1 MWQELPCAPLY
12 LNRPTATP
20 GETPAQLLEACWRKE
35 LLWCAGAQLQ
45 RDADFCNKYEQ
56 LIRQCKFLLWGK
68 KNLTWVFVHTSFST
82 TRCLIFGYFFLMV
95 SIASSCSR
103 CFFLPC
109 YARQSEVQSFF
120 FSGNLMEEKQVSCL
134 CIYQC
139 KFTSVNCIQQLHSPA
154 CGLFSLPCFS
164 YIGRTNNLVLQMFLW
179 ALEPRHNYHDCAHS
193 ERIKHF
199 QIFL

>member
-20 GETPAQLLEACWRKE
+20 GETPAQSPVACWRKE
-35 LLWCAGAQLQ
+35 LLWCAEAQLQ
-45 RDADFCNKYEQ
+45 RDADFCNRYEQ

-68 KNLTWVFVHTSFST
+68 KNLTWVFVQTFFST
-82 TRCLIFGYFFLMV
+82 ARCLIFGCSFLMV
-95 SIASSCSR
+95 SIAISCSR
-103 CFFLPC
+103 CFFLAC
-109 YARQSEVQSFF
+109 YARQNEVQSFF

-134 CIYQC
+134 CIYQWLM
-139 KFTSVNCIQQLHSPA
+139 QQSHSPA

-164 YIGRTNNLVLQMFLW
+164 YIGRTNNLVLWMFLW
-179 ALEPRHNYHDCAHS
+179 ALEPRHNYHDCAYS
-193 ERIKHF
+193 KRIKHF